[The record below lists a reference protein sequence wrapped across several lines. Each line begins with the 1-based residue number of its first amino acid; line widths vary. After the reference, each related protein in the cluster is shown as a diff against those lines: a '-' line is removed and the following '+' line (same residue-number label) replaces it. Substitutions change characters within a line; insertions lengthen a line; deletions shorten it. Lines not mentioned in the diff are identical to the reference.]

1 MTHSPGNP
9 ESVSSPARVN
19 PSVACLPITR
29 LTPSLSLTASSG
41 WIAPPHTA
49 WVVTSTTRF
58 GGSVGPRGGVLWKR
72 PPTAWFVTSTT
83 SSRGSFAAEGA
94 VIWKR
99 PPGASCT
106 GFAPRLRFCPF
117 RISPTRVPSS
127 SPISASG
134 SVSLSRIRLQ
144 GFCFFNGQ
152 DCTEL
157 PATWVREKFCR
168 AWVAAF
174 CLPLLPGFF
183 LLGDTVL
190 LPTPAS
196 AGVLENHQKHVRF
209 GPRRQA
215 RAFENI
221 LVLRQFPEVRAL
233 GEAARHIR
241 RHFKLSGKPVGSC
254 PCGQFPA
261 LRKDLLLRLAPI
273 G

>member
-9 ESVSSPARVN
+9 GSVSSPARVN
-19 PSVACLPITR
+19 PSVACLPITL

-49 WVVTSTTRF
+49 WV
-58 GGSVGPRGGVLWKR
+58 
-72 PPTAWFVTSTT
+72 VTSTT

-196 AGVLENHQKHVRF
+196 AGVLENHQKYVRF

-215 RAFENI
+215 RASKTFWYCGS
-221 LVLRQFPEVRAL
+221 FPKFAPSAKLHATYAATSNSVVNPLARAL
-233 GEAARHIR
+233 AASSRSEER
-241 RHFKLSGKPVGSC
+241 RVGK
-254 PCGQFPA
+254 
-261 LRKDLLLRLAPI
+261 
-273 G
+273 